1 MAKEKTQ
8 HLFSKLYKPFIIAN
22 ALFHLSC
29 ASIAHANANKPNE
42 SSNSPSNKS
51 LEQKLAIITDQ
62 VSYPDSE
69 RKVYFIKDVHGD
81 SQHKDESIGLLSQ
94 LIEDD
99 GVKMLAL
106 EGCEGEIDYKMFDL
120 LPKEKK
126 NIIINKFIDENA
138 YIALELLYKDKLF
151 TAGTDD
157 EELIEKG
164 RKPFETL
171 QKHCEEQGSP
181 YFNPDSSNSDE
192 ATKAYEELMSMKSE
206 LVEARSRACVA
217 NLIKHLK
224 KHSID
229 TAAVVWGGD
238 HWEEGIKQALQSYNK
253 KAKPKEKI
261 SYAAIETP
269 AYARSKKF
277 LKYESKMENKIN
289 RNPKKIIKT
298 R

>member
-29 ASIAHANANKPNE
+29 ASIAYANTNKPN
-42 SSNSPSNKS
+42 SSPNKS

-62 VSYPDSE
+62 VSYPGSE

-81 SQHKDESIGLLSQ
+81 SQHEDEAIGLLSQ
-94 LIEDD
+94 LIEKD
-99 GVKMLAL
+99 GVKMLAI

-120 LPKEKK
+120 LPKKQK
-126 NIIINKFIDENA
+126 NKIINKFIDENP
-138 YIALELLYKDKLF
+138 YIALELFYKDKLF
-151 TAGTDD
+151 TVGTDD

-164 RKPFETL
+164 RKPFKTL

-181 YFNPDSSNSDE
+181 NFNPDSSNSDE
-192 ATKAYEELMSMKSE
+192 TTKAYEELMGMKSE

-224 KHSID
+224 KQQID
-229 TAAVVWGGD
+229 TAAVVWGGK
-238 HWEEGIKQALQSYNK
+238 HWGEGVKQALQSYNK

-269 AYARSKKF
+269 AYAHYKK
-277 LKYESKMENKIN
+277 LSEYKNRMLNKIN
-289 RNPKKIIKT
+289 SNPKKIIK
-298 R
+298 